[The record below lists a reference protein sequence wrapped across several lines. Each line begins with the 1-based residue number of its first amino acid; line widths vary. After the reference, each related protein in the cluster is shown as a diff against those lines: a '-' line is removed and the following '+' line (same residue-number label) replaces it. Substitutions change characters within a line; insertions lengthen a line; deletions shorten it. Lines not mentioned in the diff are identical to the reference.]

1 MKHVLFSLLTVL
13 FSVSMTYGQAKV
25 SGKVTDSAGEPL
37 IGASVVVKE
46 VPTVGT
52 ITDIDGMYE
61 LNVPSGGTTLVFS
74 YTGFETREMKISGAS
89 VINATLS
96 EGKLL
101 DEVVVTALGV
111 SRSEKSIGYSV
122 QKVTSD
128 EIIKSGALNPIDAL
142 AGQVAG
148 LQVTSAGGTAGAAS
162 RMVLRGATNLD
173 GNNEA
178 LLVVDGVRV
187 NNSELH
193 SERSLGGVA
202 NSNRGMDIN
211 PSDIES
217 VSVLKGAAASALYGV
232 DAANGVILITT
243 KKGKKRDGIALDYSV
258 DLTFSQANRFPRL
271 QQKFAQGTNGIY
283 NAPDG
288 AVPLRSWGPS
298 LDTLFWDGQPSLW
311 DKNGNIVGASE
322 ATSDMQ
328 RVTPYDNYAKVFRT
342 GISQNHNLSVSGG
355 TELLSFRV
363 GAGLSNNKGIV
374 HNNEFNRINLS
385 VGTSSSFLDKKLTIN
400 TYANYINSGGVRI
413 QQGSNTSGLMLGLTR
428 TPITFD
434 NSNGLDE
441 PWNSDDPSAY
451 FFSGAGIQ
459 RNYAGGTRGF
469 DNPFWVL
476 NNSPFEDN
484 VNRLMGNIG
493 VTYAFDEWFSLGT
506 TLGTDLYSD
515 NRSQSFEIGSRSV
528 PTGRVIEDN
537 YNYRNL
543 DAYFTASGGGDLAG
557 TLAMNY
563 SAGVNI
569 YNEFFKQNYLQGD
582 GLAFRD
588 YRNIRNAANVSGFT
602 SLAETKRVGF
612 FGSLE
617 LSYDRWMYLT
627 LTGRQDYLSNLI
639 VPGKEF
645 KSSDISVF
653 YPSASLGIVFTE
665 KLKTNFLDYGK
676 LRLSFGQVGGGAPA
690 AYLTSTNFVNP
701 SFNQGTVNDFND
713 GWTNGIGFPFLGQ
726 TGFTLDAVRGAFDL
740 RPSLTTEYE
749 AGLELRFLDNRL
761 LLDVTGYTR
770 NSTDQILV
778 VPVAG
783 SSGFQRAV
791 LNSGSL
797 STTGMEAL
805 LAYDLIDNSDYG
817 LRINANFGTWTTYVE
832 ELAEGVANQYID
844 GFTGSSVYNIAPE
857 RDANGKI
864 IKKYEY
870 GQIFGGAWLR
880 TNSVV
885 DGNHVY
891 DPTKPY
897 DPNGQLII
905 NSDPSSAGYGYPIA
919 DPTNRVIG
927 NPNPDFIMGFG
938 ADFRMKK
945 FNITSQFEWRQGGQ
959 MWNGTKGALVNYGM
973 AAATEERGTTV
984 VFPGVNGS
992 LVDGQYVVS
1001 SQENNIGATLSQAWY
1016 QGNGGGFGAVSEHF
1030 IEDASSLRIRTLGA
1044 SYNFGSLIG
1053 KSVKDLT
1060 LGVSAHNILLWSP
1073 YDGIDPNSSL
1083 VGSSSNGQGLEYFNN
1098 PAAQSF
1104 MIRLSASF

>member
-1 MKHVLFSLLTVL
+1 MKHVVFSILAVF
-13 FSVSMTYGQAKV
+13 FSVSMAFGQSKV
-25 SGKVTDSAGEPL
+25 TGKVTDSAGEAL

-46 VPTVGT
+46 SPTVGT

-61 LNVPSGGTTLVFS
+61 MTVPSGGKTLVFS
-74 YTGFETREMKISGAS
+74 YTGYETKEMTIGGSS
-89 VINATLS
+89 VLNITLT

-111 SRSEKSIGYSV
+111 SRSEKSVGYSV
-122 QKVTSD
+122 QKVSSADIQKT
-128 EIIKSGALNPIDAL
+128 GAINPIDAL

-148 LQVTSAGGTAGAAS
+148 LQVTSAGGTAGAAT
-162 RMVLRGATNLD
+162 RMVLRGTTNLN

-211 PSDIES
+211 PSDVES
-217 VSVLKGAAASALYGV
+217 ITVLKGAAASALYGV

-243 KKGKKRDGIALDYSV
+243 KKGSKRDGISV
-258 DLTFSQANRFPRL
+258 DYTADVSFSQANRFPRL
-271 QQKFAQGTNGIY
+271 QQKFAQGNNGLY
-283 NAPDG
+283 VAPNG
-288 AVPLRSWGPS
+288 SPALRSWGPS
-298 LDTLFWDGQPSLW
+298 LDTLFWDGNANYAF
-311 DKNGNIVGASE
+311 DKNGAIIGQSR
-322 ATSDMQ
+322 ATSGMKK
-328 RVTPYDNYAKVFRT
+328 VTPYDNYAKIFRT
-342 GISQNHNLSVSGG
+342 GVSQNHNLSVSGG
-355 TELLSFRV
+355 TDLLSFRV
-363 GAGLSNNKGIV
+363 GAGISNNNGIV
-374 HNNEFNRINLS
+374 QNNEFNRINLS
-385 VGTSSSFLDKKLTIN
+385 VGTTSSFLNKRLTIS
-400 TYANYINSGGVRI
+400 TYANYIKSGGVRI

-428 TPITFD
+428 TPITYD
-434 NSNGLDE
+434 NSNGLAE
-441 PWNSDDPSAY
+441 PWNADDPSAY
-451 FFSGAGIQ
+451 QLANGNQ
-459 RNYAGGTRGF
+459 RNYANGIGF
-469 DNPFWVL
+469 DNPFWVV

-484 VNRLMGNIG
+484 VNRLMGNVG
-493 VTYAFDEWFSLGT
+493 VNYKFHEWFNLGT
-506 TLGTDLYSD
+506 TIGTDIYSD

-537 YNYRNL
+537 YNFRNI
-543 DAYFTASGGGDLAG
+543 DAVFQISGSGDVSSKLN
-557 TLAMNY
+557 LNY
-563 SAGVNI
+563 LIGSNI
-569 YNEFFKQNYLQGD
+569 FNENLKQNYLQGD
-582 GLAFRD
+582 VLAFRN
-588 YRNIRNAANVSGFT
+588 YRNIRNASTVSGFT
-602 SLAETKRVGF
+602 SLNNSKRVGF

-617 LSYDRWMYLT
+617 LGYDRWIYLT

-645 KSSDISVF
+645 KSSDISIF
-653 YPSASLGIVFTE
+653 YPSASLGFVFTE
-665 KLKTNFLDYGK
+665 KMNTKFLDYGK
-676 LRLSFGQVGGGAPA
+676 LRLSFAQVGGGSPG

-701 SFNQGTVNDFND
+701 TLNQGTVNDFND

-749 AGLELRFLDNRL
+749 AGLDLRFFDNRIS
-761 LLDVTGYTR
+761 LDVTGYTR
-770 NSTDQILV
+770 ESTDQILV

-783 SSGFQRAV
+783 SSGYQRAV
-791 LNSGSL
+791 LNSGAL
-797 STTGMEAL
+797 STTGVDVMFG
-805 LAYDLIDNSDYG
+805 YDLIRKTDMS
-817 LRINANFGTWTTYVE
+817 LRLNANFGTWRTYVE

-857 RDANGKI
+857 KDANGNV

-880 TNSVV
+880 TNAVV

-891 DPTKPY
+891 DATKPY
-897 DPNGQLII
+897 DPNGKLII
-905 NSDPSSAGYGYPIA
+905 NNDPTSGGYGYPIA

-938 ADFRMKK
+938 ADFSVKK
-945 FNITSQFEWRQGGQ
+945 LSFTSQFEWRQGGQ

-973 AAATEERGTTV
+973 AESTEERGSNI
-984 VFPGVNGS
+984 VFPGVGGA

-1001 SQENNIGATLSQAWY
+1001 SQENNINAVLSQAWY

-1030 IEDASSLRIRTLGA
+1030 IEDASSLRIRTLGL
-1044 SYNFGSLIG
+1044 SYNFGSLMG
-1053 KSVKDLT
+1053 KSVRDLT
-1060 LGVSAHNILLWSP
+1060 LGVSAHNVLLWSP

-1098 PAAQSF
+1098 PAAQTF
-1104 MIRLSASF
+1104 MIRLAASF